1 MAADSDSVSS
11 PEVVTRYPGNMYITL
26 STRTSRVHIR
36 GLDDYEG
43 VPIELVL
50 YYSYE
55 MDSEA
60 PHWKPLRDASG
71 RAPVRDG
78 QAEFF
83 FLFGPKP
90 PARQLGPETINILL
104 PRAAAPVSAEEIPPL
119 PRLSYAVKAGDR
131 WILDGRIRL
140 WPTWD
145 KMIRDVARPPF
156 TSTLS
161 VGMREFTLSSR
172 IFSFLKT
179 RWQQMLAPVAF
190 RKGDDGEEIEDR
202 QLLDAFGED
211 LFLELLR
218 LTQTSDV
225 ASGSWA
231 SKVGHIG
238 PKEIPELVSR
248 GAFEG
253 TDKFVGLLA
262 AFEGLLDLVG
272 RSIVVRELFM
282 LGYVGVVSSFDT
294 LEFELPRVK
303 EETVVFFFRLPR
315 SVVGEPALVVELYRL
330 VPDEKPVPLRP
341 TPYMTASQLAKRG
354 GNPLLTATTLSDS
367 VHIDELARLN
377 WSRMLYPERTATNQI
392 VLRKQPRPFRIP
404 AGDFVDDRWWES
416 VGLLR

>member
-1 MAADSDSVSS
+1 M
-11 PEVVTRYPGNMYITL
+11 
-26 STRTSRVHIR
+26 HIR

-55 MDSEA
+55 VDSEA
-60 PHWKPLRDASG
+60 PHWKPLKDASG

-90 PARQLGPETINILL
+90 PARPLGPETINILL
-104 PRAAAPVSAEEIPPL
+104 PRAAVPVSPEEIPPL
-119 PRLSYAVKAGDR
+119 PMLSYAVKAGDR
-131 WILDGRIRL
+131 WILDGRMRL

-161 VGMREFTLSSR
+161 VGMREFALSSR
-172 IFSFLKT
+172 IFAFLKT
-179 RWQQMLAPVAF
+179 RWQQVLAPVAF
-190 RKGDDGEEIEDR
+190 RKGDDGKEIEDR
-202 QLLDAFGED
+202 QLLDAFDED

-218 LTQTSDV
+218 LTQTADV
-225 ASGSWA
+225 
-231 SKVGHIG
+231 G
-238 PKEIPELVSR
+238 PKEIPELISR

-253 TDKFVGLLA
+253 TDRFVGLLA
-262 AFEGLLDLVG
+262 AFEGLLDLLG
-272 RSIVVRELFM
+272 RSIAVRELFM
-282 LGYVGVVSSFDT
+282 MGYVGVVSSFDT
-294 LEFELPRVK
+294 LQFELPKVM
-303 EETVVFFFRLPR
+303 EETAVFFFRLPR
-315 SVVGEPALVVELYRL
+315 SVIREPALVVELYRL
-330 VPDEKPVPLRP
+330 VPDEEEPVPLRP

-354 GNPLLTATTLSDS
+354 GNPLLTAKTLTDS
-367 VHIDELARLN
+367 VQIDQLATLN
-377 WSRMLYPERTATNQI
+377 WSRMLYPERTATDQI
-392 VLRKQPRPFRIP
+392 VLRKQPRPFRVP